1 MERDEVNAMPTKEFF
16 IETLVKDISLGDCIL
31 DLIDNAIDG
40 YIRNQYEDRRF
51 ININLDANHFQIA
64 DNCGGIAYREARD
77 EVFRLGFMPATRNSR
92 LSVYGIGLK
101 RAVFKIGNNIVFES
115 DDGNDYFKVMIDIER
130 WRQPAEPWTFPVE
143 HENTKGKRFTQINIT
158 NLNADV
164 SRRFSLSSFVEDL
177 IIKISQAYALYLQDR
192 INISLNGTLI
202 QAYIPRIAFT
212 DEIKPTHKELNI
224 NGVNLKITAGITPQI
239 ELSGWY
245 VFCNDRSVLLGDQTK
260 LTGWGKGILPQFHPK
275 HKSFVGFAYLYSD
288 DPVKL
293 PWNTTKTTLDTNS
306 PIYEKL
312 INEIETVT
320 KPITSYLNRVYS
332 QKQIPEDKPLFREVP
347 SKPIQEITEEQKF
360 SMTPIKRQKHIT
372 IQYKK
377 PLEDIETIRKCVK
390 KPGMPGTLQYDGYP
404 CGCRQSGRFRTGAVD

>member
-1 MERDEVNAMPTKEFF
+1 MEQDEVDVMPTKEFF
-16 IETLVKDISLGDCIL
+16 IETLVKDISLSDCIL

-40 YIRNQYEDRRF
+40 YIRNQYQDRRSIE
-51 ININLDANHFQIA
+51 INFDANHFQIF
-64 DNCGGIAYREARD
+64 DNCGGISYKEARD
-77 EVFRLGFMPATRNSR
+77 EVFRLGFMPAVRHSR

-101 RAVFKIGNNIVFES
+101 RAIFKIGNNIEFES
-115 DDGNDYFKVMIDIER
+115 DDGNDYFKVEIDLER
-130 WRQPAEPWTFPVE
+130 WRRPDVPWKFPVV
-143 HENTKGKRFTQINIT
+143 HGNTTDNRFTKISIT
-158 NLNADV
+158 NLNSDV

-177 IIKISQAYALYLQDR
+177 TTKISQTYALYLQDR
-192 INISLNGTLI
+192 ISLNLNNNPI

-275 HKSFVGFAYLYSD
+275 YKSFVGFAYLYSD

-293 PWNTTKTTLDTNS
+293 PWNTAKTTLDTNS

-320 KPITSYLNRVYS
+320 KPITSYLSRVYS
-332 QKQIPEDKPLFREVP
+332 QQQIPEDKPLFREVP
-347 SKPIQEITEEQKF
+347 SKPIQEITEEQNF
-360 SMTPIKRQKHIT
+360 SMTPMKRQKHIT

-377 PLEDIETIRKCVK
+377 PLEDIETIRRCLKR
-390 KPGMPGTLQYDGYP
+390 PGMHGTEIGIMTFDYFIQMECVEDE
-404 CGCRQSGRFRTGAVD
+404 QD